1 MKLML
6 LALAAATV
14 AQPLPDGYWP
24 SERSAEVMERTQTIR
39 LEADLS
45 HLTPGERAAVEKL
58 NAVGAIFQRVFELQR
73 HPEAREA
80 LDELERLDRRL
91 NSPRA
96 TQDLLSLYRLN
107 QGPIGVT
114 LDNKREPFL
123 PVDPPSPGK
132 NVYPWGVRADEI
144 EAFLAAN
151 PGERA
156 SILDVRTSV
165 RRATRENLDRDLSA
179 LRRHPVLDGLH
190 PGLKAKLRRLRA
202 RPDGNAFYA
211 VPYAVAYADE
221 NVAAHGLL
229 NEAADLLAAD
239 DPEFAGYLRNRA
251 RDLLSND
258 YESGDAAWVT
268 GRFNHLNA
276 QIGAYETYDDE
287 LFGVKAFYSFNLLA
301 TRVAETAALRA
312 ALGDLQALENTLPYA
327 ARKRVRTDIP
337 AGVYDVISDFG
348 QSRGGNTATILPNE
362 AYLAR
367 RYGRTI
373 LMRVN
378 IMRQPDLFDGSSRAW
393 RAAVTAPH
401 EEELTAD
408 GSFQRT
414 LWHEVGHYLGVDR
427 TRDGRDL
434 DQALGADS
442 ALLEEMKADLVSL
455 FVAPRLR
462 ESGYYDDAGLR
473 GVYASG
479 VRRVLQ
485 NVKPRREQP
494 YQTMQMI
501 QWNWFMDRG
510 VLTFDK
516 ASGELAIDYSRYHDA
531 VSALLAEVLELQ
543 AAGDPAAATRF
554 IDRWAVWDDGLHG
567 VVAANIRAQQRYRFS
582 LFRYGALG
590 E

>member
-1 MKLML
+1 MKLMM
-6 LALAAATV
+6 LAVAAATL
-14 AQPLPDGYWP
+14 AQSLPEGYWP
-24 SERSAEVMERTQTIR
+24 AERSAEVIDRTQVIR
-39 LEADLS
+39 LQADLS
-45 HLTPGERAAVEKL
+45 HLTPGERAAVDKL
-58 NAVGAIFQRVFELQR
+58 NAVGALFQQVFEQQR
-73 HPEAREA
+73 HPQAQDA
-80 LDELERLDRRL
+80 LAELERLDRRL
-91 NSPRA
+91 GSPKS

-114 LDNKREPFL
+114 LDNRREAFL
-123 PVDPPSPGK
+123 PVDPAAPGK
-132 NVYPWGVRADEI
+132 NVYPWRITAEEV

-156 SILDVRTSV
+156 AILDVRTAV
-165 RRATRENLDRDLSA
+165 RRATRENLDRDLAA
-179 LRRHPVLDGLH
+179 LRRHPVLDALH
-190 PGLKAKLRRLRA
+190 PGLKAKLKRLR
-202 RPDGNAFYA
+202 RSPDAKVLYA

-221 NVAAHGLL
+221 NIEAHRLL
-229 NEAADLLAAD
+229 NEAADLLVAD

-287 LFGVKAFYSFNLLA
+287 LFGVKAFYSLNVLA
-301 TRVAETAALRA
+301 TRVPETAALRA
-312 ALGDLQALENTLPYA
+312 ALGDLQALENSLPYA

-337 AGVYDVISDFG
+337 AGVYDVVSDFG

-378 IMRQPDLFDGSSRAW
+378 IMRQPDLFEGTSGVW
-393 RAAVTAPH
+393 RAAVREPH
-401 EEELTAD
+401 EAELTAD
-408 GSFQRT
+408 GSFQRV

-442 ALLEEMKADLVSL
+442 ALLEELKADLVSL
-455 FVAPRLR
+455 FVARSLR

-485 NVKPRREQP
+485 NVRPRREQP
-494 YQTMQMI
+494 YQTMQMV

-510 VLTFDK
+510 VLTFDR
-516 ASGELAIDYSRYHDA
+516 SGGELAIDYGRYHDA
-531 VSALLAEVLELQ
+531 VAALLAEVLEIQ

-554 IDRWAVWDDGLHG
+554 IDRWAAWDEGLHG